1 MSARGMGL
9 GAGGGRGG
17 AVIDPAELKDKK
29 KNRSNLMRVL
39 KEALVYWPQLL
50 LCALCVLIATVGNLA
65 KPYILEVVLDDFL
78 YANNPESGLYSVAG
92 MAFLYLI
99 AIVLATGLTYAQS
112 LLINNVGQ
120 SVIKKLRR
128 QVFQYIQLMPLRAL
142 DKISAGRL
150 ITRATND
157 VEALSQLFSDVF
169 INLFKDVFMLVGI
182 LCAMALLSPK
192 LLLVSLVGLPC
203 IAGITVA
210 TRSLLRK
217 NFTVVKRLIGTI
229 NGFFAENMAGM
240 RVVQM
245 FLREKE
251 KMAEF
256 KKLNQDYFKASMV
269 QIMVHSFLRPLM
281 EVVNSVVISAL
292 IWFAFED
299 IVAAV
304 MLPGVLLAF
313 TNYVKQF
320 FEPINDLAEM
330 YTTIQSASVSAN
342 RIYELM
348 DNQDDQEDLDA
359 GVPVPPFKGKIEFR
373 NVWFAYEPGNW
384 VLKNV
389 SFVIQ
394 PGQRIAFVGTT
405 GSGKTTIISLL
416 TRFYEIQKGQILVDD
431 MDITTMKLSQLRRN
445 IAVVLQDVFL
455 FAGTVRDN
463 ISLDDSLDEKSV
475 ARALALSQADS
486 FVNELDGGLDHAV
499 MERGAAF
506 SAGQRQLISF
516 ARAIAHDPRIF
527 VLDEATAHIDTR
539 TEQLIQQSLN
549 NMATDRTMILIAH
562 RLSTIRSCDCIYV
575 LSNGVIIEQGT
586 HEQLLAHGGEYAKLH
601 EAQGKQAA
609 QG

>member
-9 GAGGGRGG
+9 GAGGRGG

-29 KNRSNLMRVL
+29 KNRSNLMRIL
-39 KEALVYWPQLL
+39 KEALVYWPQLV
-50 LCALCVLIATVGNLA
+50 LCGLCVLIATVGNLA
-65 KPYILEVVLDDFL
+65 KPYILEIVVDDFL
-78 YANNPESGLYSVAG
+78 YAGKPESGLYSVWG
-92 MAFLYLI
+92 MAILYLF
-99 AIVLATGLTYAQS
+99 AIVLATGLTYVQS

-120 SVIKKLRR
+120 SVIKKMRR
-128 QVFQYIQLMPLRAL
+128 QVFEYIQLMPLRAL

-169 INLFKDVFMLVGI
+169 INLFKDIFLLAGI
-182 LCAMALLSPK
+182 LIAMALLSPK

-203 IAGITVA
+203 IAAITIM

-217 NFTVVKRLIGTI
+217 NFTVVKRLIGII

-251 KMAEF
+251 KMQEF
-256 KKLNQDYFKASMV
+256 KKLNQDYFKASMM

-292 IWFAFED
+292 IWFALED

-320 FEPINDLAEM
+320 FEPINELAEM
-330 YTTIQSASVSAN
+330 YTTIQSAAVSAN

-348 DNQDDQEDLDA
+348 DNQEDQEQLDA
-359 GVPVPPFKGKIEFR
+359 GKDVPPFKGKIEFK
-373 NVWFAYEPGNW
+373 NVWFAYEGENW
-384 VLKNV
+384 VLKDV
-389 SFVIQ
+389 SFVIE

-431 MDITTMKLSQLRRN
+431 MDISEMKLSQLRRN
-445 IAVVLQDVFL
+445 ISVVLQDVFL
-455 FAGTVRDN
+455 FAGNIRDN
-463 ISLDDSLDEKSV
+463 IRLDDDLEES
-475 ARALALSQADS
+475 AIRRALAFSQADS
-486 FVNELDGGLDHAV
+486 FVDRLEGGLDHPV

-506 SAGQRQLISF
+506 SSGQRQLISF
-516 ARAIAHDPRIF
+516 ARAIAHDPRVF
-527 VLDEATAHIDTR
+527 VLDEATAHIDTE
-539 TEQLIQQSLN
+539 TEQLIQEALN
-549 NMATDRTMILIAH
+549 NMAVDRTMIIIAH
-562 RLSTIRSCDCIYV
+562 RLSTIRSCDCIFV
-575 LSNGVIIEQGT
+575 LSNGVIIEKGS
-586 HEQLLAHGGEYAKLH
+586 HEALLELGGAYAKLH
-601 EAQGKQAA
+601 EAQSKQTLS
-609 QG
+609 